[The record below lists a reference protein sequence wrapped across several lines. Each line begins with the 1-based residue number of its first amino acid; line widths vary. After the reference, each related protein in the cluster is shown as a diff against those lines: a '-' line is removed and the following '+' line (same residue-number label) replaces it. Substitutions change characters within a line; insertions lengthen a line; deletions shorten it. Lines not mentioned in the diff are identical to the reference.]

1 VCASRGDGL
10 TGVAGDY
17 PLCGDQ
23 CACDTVDCGI
33 VMVSMFFRPESRVC
47 GSGGEPLFSAGLD
60 RHDLVANAMANY
72 QES

>member
-1 VCASRGDGL
+1 MWLVTIPCAGID
-10 TGVAGDY
+10 VHV
-17 PLCGDQ
+17 
-23 CACDTVDCGI
+23 TVDCGI

-60 RHDLVANAMANY
+60 RHDLVTNAMANY